1 MRALALVL
9 VLPAALLS
17 ACEVGGGDD
26 AVASEV
32 RLADDHRL
40 APIQQDLDELQAH
53 IDGQVAAMG
62 WTEEL
67 KAEQQDLD
75 NLRIELGKAAKRGGV
90 QLEIAASSL
99 GKDTRD
105 LDQRIRIDGE
115 SASTVAN
122 R

>member
-9 VLPAALLS
+9 VLPAVLLS

-67 KAEQQDLD
+67 KSEQADID
-75 NLRIELGKAAKRGGV
+75 ALRIELGKAANRGGV
-90 QLEIAASSL
+90 QLEIAATSL
-99 GKDTRD
+99 AKNARD
-105 LDQRIRIDGE
+105 LDQRVRVDGE
-115 SASTVAN
+115 GATVAN